1 MLHLSDLIWIKGPY
15 LQRELMFPSGVQRL
29 RRVVL
34 HLKSPLVRLR
44 HVKIAGAN
52 AESRGYFVCFGTLL
66 PWRAFI
72 VGIFWGVCT
81 IVLVFGKNL
90 TRGDA
95 RFGENLKY
103 SCVTICCASTDD
115 VFRGELHPKRC
126 KLSRVR
132 T

>member
-15 LQRELMFPSGVQRL
+15 LQRELMFPSGVQHA

-52 AESRGYFVCFGTLL
+52 AESRGSFVPFGTSL
-66 PWRAFI
+66 PWKAFI
-72 VGIFWGVCT
+72 VGIFWGIWI
-81 IVLVFGKNL
+81 IVLVFDKNL

-95 RFGENLKY
+95 RFSENLKY
-103 SCVTICCASTDD
+103 SCVTTCCASTDD
-115 VFRGELHPKRC
+115 VFRGELHPKRG
-126 KLSRVR
+126 KLSCVR